1 MAGSVFKSVDEYVSS
16 QPDAVQEVLE
26 RVRATIRKAV
36 PAAKEIISYNMP
48 TYKLDDE
55 RVVQVAV
62 WKRHYSLYAAT
73 TGVAA
78 AFQRELADYEVIKG
92 TIRFPLSLPVPS
104 SLIERI
110 VKFRAKEVRDRARVK
125 AARRKSR

>member
-1 MAGSVFKSVDEYVSS
+1 
-16 QPDAVQEVLE
+16 
-26 RVRATIRKAV
+26 
-36 PAAKEIISYNMP
+36 MP

-73 TGVAA
+73 TGLAV